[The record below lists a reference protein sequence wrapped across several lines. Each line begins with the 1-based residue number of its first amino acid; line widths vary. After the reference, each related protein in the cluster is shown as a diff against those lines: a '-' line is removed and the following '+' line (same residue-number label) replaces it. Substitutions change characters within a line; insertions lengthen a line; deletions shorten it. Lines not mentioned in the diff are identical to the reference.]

1 MAEKFNLDIVP
12 NYINVIEAL
21 QSPKILDIASNP
33 DLSTLITDFTPKLLD
48 VAKASKDLL
57 KNVKDDY
64 EKTIRERNENIK
76 PIFRPTVL
84 QIGPLTEEES
94 NRERNKNIK
103 PILEPLTEEESK
115 FDENG
120 DGYLDDEEKAELRK
134 SKIINTFTS
143 SLDNQYFKPKY
154 NITFQ
159 QIIDFKE
166 LSKEE
171 KNKEIKKYAITK
183 PGLEL
188 DSNKQNQIQL
198 GIDSAI
204 LLGKE
209 IFKLFASTKRKT
221 VKGKIVDSSTNKP
234 IKAAKVKYYPLSGEE
249 FDYHQDFTGIKGKFS
264 IEIDPLDIAPLKP
277 QNIPITENIIL
288 SKISGKII
296 PNGRQIIEY
305 STIESADKLELNG
318 YKVYVSDDEFGTPS
332 SPSYEIAALPVLQTQ
347 IKKDINNNPFTIYYY
362 LPSFELDIPT
372 NAKFLTAKKGN
383 KYSTLSANEKEYEFS
398 NFISIQE
405 TVDAIQKTPGNITII
420 HPNYVP
426 LEIIPFNGDG
436 TVKKKLGVL
445 KMEEIK
451 FNFKLPPLDPEEI
464 KKNLRNK
471 EDEKYYAQEKL
482 NQLYRTLKKDVI
494 PPILIML
501 AAFGV
506 SKGIEAIQSNKKP
519 KGITCPDQTKL
530 LEIIRK
536 KNQVVKGLNK
546 ALKTIETSTKIVS
559 TGLTAINILN
569 LAFQIIKNIPIP
581 TSVPPGVG
589 IPINV
594 ITKIS
599 ETITKTERILKLLQ
613 NVGNGILTIL
623 VLLRTLIQL
632 IVSLLNLL
640 DNLIQECAQATPELA
655 TEFQEQLSN
664 ELINFGSLS
673 SNTSN
678 NQSLN
683 EINGFIMG
691 IETEITTNPLK
702 RRRATA
708 KNKSGITLLFGEFSF
723 TSIDQILID
732 ELIFYIQTNDLKAD

>member
-64 EKTIRERNENIK
+64 EKSIRESYIETELDEN
-76 PIFRPTVL
+76 FNT
-84 QIGPLTEEES
+84 TEV
-94 NRERNKNIK
+94 RKFK

-120 DGYLDDEEKAELRK
+120 DGILNDEEKAELRK
-134 SKIINTFTS
+134 SKIINTFIS

-166 LSKEE
+166 LPKEE
-171 KNKEIKKYAITK
+171 KNKEIKKYALK
-183 PGLEL
+183 KSGLEL
-188 DSNKQNQIQL
+188 DSNQQNQIQL

-221 VKGKIVDSSTNKP
+221 IRGKIVDSSTNKP
-234 IKAAKVKYYPLSGEE
+234 IKGALVKYYPSLGEE
-249 FDYHQDFTGIKGKFS
+249 FDYHQDITGIRGKFS

-277 QNIPITENIIL
+277 QNIPATENVNL
-288 SKISGKII
+288 FHISGEII
-296 PNGRQIIEY
+296 PNGYQIVEFP
-305 STIESADKLELNG
+305 TAASANKLGLDG
-318 YKVYVSDDEFGTPS
+318 YKVYVSEDEYGTPS
-332 SPSYEIAALPVLQTQ
+332 KPSYEIAALPRLHSRQTQ
-347 IKKDINNNPFTIYYY
+347 DDNNNPITTYYY
-362 LPSFELDIPT
+362 LPAFELDIPQ

-383 KYSTLSANEKEYEFS
+383 KYSTLFANEKEYEFS
-398 NFISIQE
+398 NFITTLE
-405 TVDAIQKTPGNITII
+405 TVDVIFKKPDNITII
-420 HPNYVP
+420 HPKYVP

-436 TVKKKLGVL
+436 TVKRKLGIL

-451 FNFKLPPLDPEEI
+451 LNTSYGPLKTDVI
-464 KKNLRNK
+464 KKVLINK
-471 EDEKYYAQEKL
+471 EDANYYTQEKL
-482 NQLYRTLKKDVI
+482 NQLYRTLKTDVI
-494 PPILIML
+494 PPILTML
-501 AAFGV
+501 FAFGV

-519 KGITCPDQTKL
+519 KGTSCPDQTKL
-530 LEIIRK
+530 LQIIK
-536 KNQVVKGLNK
+536 NKNQVVKGLNR
-546 ALKTIETSTKIVS
+546 AFRTIETSTKIVN
-559 TGLTAINILN
+559 TGLTVINVLN
-569 LAFQIIKNIPIP
+569 VSLQIVKNIPIP

-599 ETITKTERILKLLQ
+599 ETIAKTEQTLVLLQ
-613 NVGNGILTIL
+613 NIGSGILAIL

-632 IVSLLNLL
+632 IISLLNLL
-640 DNLIQECAQATPELA
+640 DGLIQECAQSTPELA
-655 TEFQEQLSN
+655 TVFQEQLSN

-691 IETEITTNPLK
+691 TETEITTNPLK

-708 KNKSGITLLFGEFSF
+708 KNKNGIILLFGEFSF

>member
-1 MAEKFNLDIVP
+1 M
-12 NYINVIEAL
+12 
-21 QSPKILDIASNP
+21 
-33 DLSTLITDFTPKLLD
+33 
-48 VAKASKDLL
+48 
-57 KNVKDDY
+57 
-64 EKTIRERNENIK
+64 
-76 PIFRPTVL
+76 
-84 QIGPLTEEES
+84 
-94 NRERNKNIK
+94 
-103 PILEPLTEEESK
+103 
-115 FDENG
+115 
-120 DGYLDDEEKAELRK
+120 
-134 SKIINTFTS
+134 
-143 SLDNQYFKPKY
+143 
-154 NITFQ
+154 
-159 QIIDFKE
+159 
-166 LSKEE
+166 
-171 KNKEIKKYAITK
+171 
-183 PGLEL
+183 
-188 DSNKQNQIQL
+188 
-198 GIDSAI
+198 
-204 LLGKE
+204 
-209 IFKLFASTKRKT
+209 
-221 VKGKIVDSSTNKP
+221 
-234 IKAAKVKYYPLSGEE
+234 
-249 FDYHQDFTGIKGKFS
+249 
-264 IEIDPLDIAPLKP
+264 
-277 QNIPITENIIL
+277 
-288 SKISGKII
+288 
-296 PNGRQIIEY
+296 
-305 STIESADKLELNG
+305 
-318 YKVYVSDDEFGTPS
+318 YVSEDEYGTPS
-332 SPSYEIAALPVLQTQ
+332 KPSYEIAALPRLHSRQTQ
-347 IKKDINNNPFTIYYY
+347 DDNNNPITTYYY
-362 LPSFELDIPT
+362 LPAFELDIPQ

-383 KYSTLSANEKEYEFS
+383 KYSTLFANEKEYEFS
-398 NFISIQE
+398 NFITTLENVNVVSKKP
-405 TVDAIQKTPGNITII
+405 DSITIL
-420 HPNYVP
+420 HPKYVP

-451 FNFKLPPLDPEEI
+451 FNFKLPPLNPEEI

-519 KGITCPDQTKL
+519 KGTSCPDQTKL
-530 LEIIRK
+530 LEVIRK

-581 TSVPPGVG
+581 VAVPPGTG

-599 ETITKTERILKLLQ
+599 ETIAKTERILKLLQ

-632 IVSLLNLL
+632 IISLLNLL
-640 DNLIQECAQATPELA
+640 DGLIQECAQSIPELA
-655 TEFQEQLSN
+655 TVFQEQLSN

-673 SNTSN
+673 SN

-683 EINGFIMG
+683 IINGFTMG

-702 RRRATA
+702 RRRATT
-708 KNKSGITLLFGEFSF
+708 KNKSGITLLFGEFSL

>member
-1 MAEKFNLDIVP
+1 M
-12 NYINVIEAL
+12 
-21 QSPKILDIASNP
+21 
-33 DLSTLITDFTPKLLD
+33 
-48 VAKASKDLL
+48 L
-57 KNVKDDY
+57 K
-64 EKTIRERNENIK
+64 
-76 PIFRPTVL
+76 
-84 QIGPLTEEES
+84 
-94 NRERNKNIK
+94 
-103 PILEPLTEEESK
+103 
-115 FDENG
+115 
-120 DGYLDDEEKAELRK
+120 K
-134 SKIINTFTS
+134 S
-143 SLDNQYFKPKY
+143 
-154 NITFQ
+154 
-159 QIIDFKE
+159 
-166 LSKEE
+166 
-171 KNKEIKKYAITK
+171 
-183 PGLEL
+183 GLEL
-188 DSNKQNQIQL
+188 DSNQQNQIQL

-234 IKAAKVKYYPLSGEE
+234 IKGAIVKYYPLSGEE
-249 FDYHQDFTGIKGKFS
+249 FDYHQDFTGIRGKFS
-264 IEIDPLDIAPLKP
+264 IEIDPLDIAPLKS

-296 PNGRQIIEY
+296 PNGRQIVEY

-318 YKVYVSDDEFGTPS
+318 YKVYVSEDEYGTPS
-332 SPSYEIAALPVLQTQ
+332 KPSYEIAALPRLHSRQTQ
-347 IKKDINNNPFTIYYY
+347 DDNNNPITTYYY
-362 LPSFELDIPT
+362 LPAFELDIPQ

-383 KYSTLSANEKEYEFS
+383 KYSTLFANEKEYEFS
-398 NFISIQE
+398 NFITTLE
-405 TVDAIQKTPGNITII
+405 TVDVVSKKPSNITII
-420 HPNYVP
+420 HPKYVP

-451 FNFKLPPLDPEEI
+451 FNFKLPPLNPAEI
-464 KKNLRNK
+464 KKVLISK
-471 EDEKYYAQEKL
+471 EDANYYAQEKL

-519 KGITCPDQTKL
+519 KGTSCPDQTKL
-530 LEIIRK
+530 LEVIRK

-581 TSVPPGVG
+581 VAVPPGTG

-599 ETITKTERILKLLQ
+599 ETIAKTERILKLLQ

-632 IVSLLNLL
+632 IISLLNLL
-640 DNLIQECAQATPELA
+640 DGLIQECAQSTPELA
-655 TEFQEQLSN
+655 TVFQEQLSN

-673 SNTSN
+673 SN

-683 EINGFIMG
+683 IINGFTMG

>member
-12 NYINVIEAL
+12 NYTNVIEAL

-48 VAKASKDLL
+48 VAKASKKLFKD
-57 KNVKDDY
+57 VKDDY

-76 PIFRPTVL
+76 PVL
-84 QIGPLTEEES
+84 EL
-94 NRERNKNIK
+94 
-103 PILEPLTEEESK
+103 LTEEESK

-120 DGYLDDEEKAELRK
+120 DGILDDEEKAELRK

-171 KNKEIKKYAITK
+171 KNKEIKKYVLK
-183 PGLEL
+183 KSGLEL

-221 VKGKIVDSSTNKP
+221 IRGKIVDSSTNKP

-249 FDYHQDFTGIKGKFS
+249 FDYHQDFTKNRGKFS
-264 IEIDPLDIAPLKP
+264 IEIAPLDIAPLKS

-296 PNGRQIIEY
+296 PNGRQIIES
-305 STIESADKLELNG
+305 STIESANKLELNG
-318 YKVYVSDDEFGTPS
+318 YKVYVSEDEYGTPS
-332 SPSYEIAALPVLQTQ
+332 KPSYEIAALPTLQTQ
-347 IKKDINNNPFTIYYY
+347 IKKDINNNDIITYYY
-362 LPSFELDIPT
+362 LPTFELDIPT

-383 KYSTLSANEKEYEFS
+383 SYSTLFANEKEYEFS
-398 NFISIQE
+398 NFITTLENVNVVPKKPDS
-405 TVDAIQKTPGNITII
+405 ITIL
-420 HPNYVP
+420 HPKYVP

-451 FNFKLPPLDPEEI
+451 FNFKLPPLNPEEI

-519 KGITCPDQTKL
+519 KGTSCPDQTKL
-530 LEIIRK
+530 LEVIRK

-581 TSVPPGVG
+581 VAVPPGTG

-599 ETITKTERILKLLQ
+599 ETIAKTERILKLLQ

-632 IVSLLNLL
+632 IISLLNLL
-640 DNLIQECAQATPELA
+640 DGLIQECAQSTPELA
-655 TEFQEQLSN
+655 TVFQEQLSN

-673 SNTSN
+673 SN

-683 EINGFIMG
+683 IINGFTMG

>member
-48 VAKASKDLL
+48 IAKASKDLL

-64 EKTIRERNENIK
+64 EKSIRERNENIK
-76 PIFRPTVL
+76 PV
-84 QIGPLTEEES
+84 
-94 NRERNKNIK
+94 
-103 PILEPLTEEESK
+103 LEPLTEEESK

-120 DGYLDDEEKAELRK
+120 DGILDDEEKAELKK
-134 SKIINTFTS
+134 SKIIDTFTS

-166 LSKEE
+166 LSKKE
-171 KNKEIKKYAITK
+171 KNQEIKKYVLTK

-188 DSNKQNQIQL
+188 DSNKQTQIQL
-198 GIDSAI
+198 GIDSAL

-221 VKGKIVDSSTNKP
+221 VKGKIIDSSTNKP
-234 IKAAKVKYYPLSGEE
+234 IKGALVKYYPSLGEE
-249 FDYHQDFTGIKGKFS
+249 FDYHQDITGIRGKFS

-277 QNIPITENIIL
+277 QNIPATENVNL
-288 SKISGKII
+288 FHISGEII
-296 PNGRQIIEY
+296 PNGYQIVEFP
-305 STIESADKLELNG
+305 TAASANKLGLDG
-318 YKVYVSDDEFGTPS
+318 YKVYVSEDEYGTPS
-332 SPSYEIAALPVLQTQ
+332 KPSYEIAALPRLHSRQTQ
-347 IKKDINNNPFTIYYY
+347 DDNNNPITTYYY
-362 LPSFELDIPT
+362 LPAFELDIPQ

-383 KYSTLSANEKEYEFS
+383 KYSTLFANEKEYEFS
-398 NFISIQE
+398 NFITTLE
-405 TVDAIQKTPGNITII
+405 TVDVIFKKPDNIII
-420 HPNYVP
+420 SHPKYVP

-436 TVKKKLGVL
+436 TVKRKLGVL

-451 FNFKLPPLDPEEI
+451 FNFKLPPLNPAEI
-464 KKNLRNK
+464 KQVLISK
-471 EDEKYYAQEKL
+471 EDANYYAQEKL

-519 KGITCPDQTKL
+519 KGTSCPDQTKL

-546 ALKTIETSTKIVS
+546 ALKTIEISTKVVD

-632 IVSLLNLL
+632 IISLLNLL
-640 DNLIQECAQATPELA
+640 DSLIQECAQSTPELA
-655 TEFQEQLSN
+655 TVFQEQLSN

-678 NQSLN
+678 NQSIN
-683 EINGFIMG
+683 IINGFTMG

-708 KNKSGITLLFGEFSF
+708 KNKSGITLLFGEFSL